1 MRNNLENQDIIKQM
15 DPVGVLSDSGEV
27 LPVPEKM
34 RKQSQSASVAPIP

>member
-1 MRNNLENQDIIKQM
+1 MRNNLENQAIIKQM

-34 RKQSQSASVAPIP
+34 KRQSQGATVAQLP